1 MGKIPKRPLSLG
13 VDMETGEPI
22 NLALDRLCEN
32 LAVFGPIGAGKT
44 QTIMLPLFQELAWI
58 PDVSVISMTCKG
70 DYADKCEDW
79 AIAHGLTKNLI
90 RFKPGH
96 RPIGLNP
103 LKKNGWPAERAAKMA
118 RTAFSASR
126 GEHSFDQMPQ
136 LARLLFLVLAI
147 AFEQELSLLEAARLL
162 RPGKS
167 LFRKSMLR
175 VIESE
180 FLRESLAWFDGLN
193 DARRQEELSASTVG
207 RLENFISDPTIR
219 KTLTETECC
228 LDIHDV
234 IRNHKKLIV
243 DCCFYDPLVPDD
255 AKTMLRLVLNVIL
268 AEKFATP
275 KEERSLTVLLLDEA
289 PQYSTMDLAAAL
301 ELGRELQL
309 GVVVASQFPSQYKL

>member
-1 MGKIPKRPLSLG
+1 MGKIPKRPLPLG
-13 VDMETGEPI
+13 VDIESGEPI
-22 NLALDRLCEN
+22 NLALDRLCQN
-32 LAVFGPIGAGKT
+32 IAVSGPISAGKT

-58 PDVSVISMTCKG
+58 PGVSVIAMTCKG
-70 DYADKCEDW
+70 DYGDKCEDW
-79 AIAHGLTKNLI
+79 AIANGLAKDLI

-96 RPIGLNP
+96 RPIGFNP
-103 LKKNGWPAERAAKMA
+103 LKKNGWPAERHAKMA
-118 RTAFSASR
+118 RTAFQASR
-126 GEHSFDQMPQ
+126 GEHSLDQMPQ
-136 LARLLFLVLAI
+136 LARLLFLVLAV
-147 AFEQELSLLEAARLL
+147 ALEQGLSLLEAARLL

-175 VIESE
+175 AIESE
-180 FLRESLAWFDGLN
+180 FLRESLAWFDALK
-193 DARRQEELSASTVG
+193 DARQEEISASTVG
-207 RLENFISDPTIR
+207 RLESFVNDPLIR

-255 AKTMLRLVLNVIL
+255 ARTMLRLVLNVVL
-268 AEKFATP
+268 AEKFAAP
-275 KEERSLTVLLLDEA
+275 KEERNLTVLLLDEA

-301 ELGRELQL
+301 ELGRELKL